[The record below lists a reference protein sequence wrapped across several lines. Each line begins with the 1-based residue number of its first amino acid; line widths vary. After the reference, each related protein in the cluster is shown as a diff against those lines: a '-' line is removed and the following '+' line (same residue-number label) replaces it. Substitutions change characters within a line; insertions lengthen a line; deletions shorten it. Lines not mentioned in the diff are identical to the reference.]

1 MNNVTNGIF
10 SIYTTKLLE
19 PNFVLSLLNKCDR
32 LVLSY
37 NEDGSVR
44 AELIERIPQ
53 QEQPAPVENTTQ
65 VEETPTT
72 EMEG

>member
-37 NEDGSVR
+37 NDDGSVR
-44 AELIERIPQ
+44 AELIERVTQ
-53 QEQPAPVENTTQ
+53 QQ
-65 VEETPTT
+65 VEPQPEVV
-72 EMEG
+72 EGPQEEVVEEHE